1 MRSKRGIS
9 PVIATVLL
17 IVIAI
22 VLFLLIFLW
31 LRGFQKEAIT
41 KQGTPIETVCLE
53 VNFDATVDSNTNIL
67 QIVNTG
73 DVPIYKAKI
82 YYGNGGMTHLT
93 DTDTIFQGSIIS
105 VTGLPSCT
113 QLKIIPVLLGTT
125 TSGAQE
131 EYVCENQAQI
141 VPC

>member
-1 MRSKRGIS
+1 MKSKRGIS
-9 PVIATVLL
+9 PVVATVLL

-41 KQGTPIETVCLE
+41 KQGTPIETSCLE
-53 VNFDATVDSNTNIL
+53 ISFDTIVDAPTL

-73 DVPIYKAKI
+73 DVPIYKAKV

-93 DTDTIFQGSIIS
+93 DTDTIAQGSIVS
-105 VTGLPSCT
+105 VSIPSCT
-113 QLKIIPVLLGTT
+113 QIKIIPVLLGK
-125 TSGAQE
+125 TSSGVE
-131 EYVCENQAQI
+131 REYVCENQAQI
-141 VPC
+141 VLC